1 MRYLLDTNHVSYIA
15 KGTSMSAR
23 SRFIQQYALDQVFIS
38 AITEGEVR
46 YGLAKKPE
54 ATSLRRVL
62 EEFLEKVEIL
72 PWGHDEAAAY
82 AALWARLETSGKTLE
97 PMDMLI
103 AAQAVTRQLTLVS
116 RDKAFRHIVPADAIE
131 DWATDLM

>member
-46 YGLAKKPE
+46 YGL
-54 ATSLRRVL
+54 

-82 AALWARLETSGKTLE
+82 AALRARLETSGKTLE